1 MTEKKTSVKKPVET
15 KETSKKEEVKVV
27 EKKVEKA
34 PVKKE
39 KKETKRLVLKILNI
53 VLWVVLFV
61 WIFLVFSDYIRVH
74 NEKEPA
80 YCWFNE
86 KTTTYSDGTVTEC
99 TGLGYKVINY
109 KRDSFKALEFGPFWI
124 DDRTID
130 NK

>member
-1 MTEKKTSVKKPVET
+1 MMAEKKTNVKEPVET
-15 KETSKKEEVKVV
+15 KEVSKKEEVKVV
-27 EKKVEKA
+27 EKIPA
-34 PVKKE
+34 KKE
-39 KKETKRLVLKILNI
+39 KKDTKRFISRILNI
-53 VLWVVLFV
+53 VLWIVLFV
-61 WIFLVFSDYIRVH
+61 WVFLVFSDYLRVH

-86 KTTTYSDGTVTEC
+86 KTTTYNDGTVTEC

-124 DDRTID
+124 DDRTTD